1 LRRRL
6 LVVAFAFG
14 CGGALSAQTP
24 PPGQGQPLPSVL
36 GAIAPEPS
44 GASATLTYF
53 NRPIVVLRARVVGR
67 TPAERAAG
75 ATRIL
80 HELVERSTTG
90 PVDTRFFEGGALITV
105 AGTAVLALTS
115 PDVDPLAG
123 ETIEG
128 VAGQAATHLR
138 LALDEYSEVHT
149 PRRILRSGLIALA
162 GMALGIAVLWIV
174 HRARL
179 ALDAQL
185 VALTAKA
192 VEKAKLARLDLL
204 RSTKLIDAER
214 GLLTVVTAVTE
225 LLVVYSIVAFVLR
238 RFPFTRPWGESMNGF
253 LINTVETL
261 VLGVLD
267 AIPGLF
273 TVALIFIFARFLT
286 RVVALWFRAIEAG
299 RVKVRWL
306 YPETIPPTRRL
317 MTAVVWVFAVVVSYP
332 YLPGSQSEAF
342 KGISVLIGL
351 MVTIGSSGFVNQI
364 MGGFMLTYARAL
376 RLGDFVRI
384 GEIEGTVIHLGT
396 LSTKIRTPWAEE
408 VTVPNAVVVSQTTI
422 DYSRFAD
429 DVLTPTT
436 VTIGYDA
443 PWRQVESLLREA
455 AERTDGVRKDPRP
468 RVFQMGLEDFY
479 VRYTL
484 VVCLERQHHKP
495 QILNALHAN
504 IQDLFNEYGVQ
515 IMSPN
520 YVLDPAAPKIV
531 AKKDWFAPPAAPGA
545 ESAT

>member
-1 LRRRL
+1 LKHAIRAAALALGLSGSL
-6 LVVAFAFG
+6 L
-14 CGGALSAQTP
+14 AQTP
-24 PPGQGQPLPSVL
+24 PRQAQPLPSVL
-36 GAIAPEPS
+36 GAIAAEPS

-67 TPAERAAG
+67 TPEERAAG

-80 HELVERSTTG
+80 DELVERGTTG
-90 PVDTRFFEGGALITV
+90 PVDSRFFEGGALITV
-105 AGTAVLALTS
+105 GDTAVLALTS
-115 PDVDPLAG
+115 PDIDPLAG

-128 VAGQAATHLR
+128 VTAHAVSQLR
-138 LALDEYSEVHT
+138 LAIDEYSEVHT
-149 PRRILRSGLIALA
+149 PRRILRSGLIALG
-162 GMALGIAVLWIV
+162 GMALGIAGLWIV
-174 HRARL
+174 HRGRR
-179 ALDAQL
+179 ALDARL

-192 VEKAKLARLDLL
+192 VEKAKLTRLDIL
-204 RSTKLIDAER
+204 RSTRLIDAER
-214 GLLTVVTAVTE
+214 GLLTVITAGAE
-225 LLVVYSIVAFVLR
+225 LLVIYSIVAFVLR

-253 LINTVETL
+253 LLNTVENLTL
-261 VLGVLD
+261 GLLN

-273 TVALIFIFARFLT
+273 TAALIFIFARFLT
-286 RVVALWFRAIEAG
+286 RLVALWFRAVEAG
-299 RVKVRWL
+299 RVKVQWL

-317 MTAVVWVFAVVVSYP
+317 MTALVWVFAVVVSYP
-332 YLPGSQSEAF
+332 YLPGSQSDAF

-396 LSTKIRTPWAEE
+396 LSTKIRTPFAEE

-443 PWRQVESLLREA
+443 PWRQVESLLLTA
-455 AERTDGVRKDPRP
+455 AARTDGVRKEPTP
-468 RVFQMGLEDFY
+468 RVLQVALEDFY

-484 VVCLERQHHKP
+484 FVCLERQHFKP
-495 QILNALHAN
+495 QILDALHAN

-520 YVLDPAAPKIV
+520 YVFDPAAPKV
-531 AKKDWFAPPAAPGA
+531 VPKKDWFAAPAKAASEPS
-545 ESAT
+545 E

>member
-1 LRRRL
+1 LKRAIL
-6 LVVAFAFG
+6 IAALAVAA
-14 CGGALSAQTP
+14 GGALGAQAQP
-24 PPGQGQPLPSVL
+24 PRQNSLLPSAL

-44 GASATLTYF
+44 GATATLTYF
-53 NRPIVVLRARVVGR
+53 NRPIVTLAARVMGR
-67 TPAERAAG
+67 APAERVAS
-75 ATRIL
+75 ATRML
-80 HELVERSTTG
+80 DELVDRGTTG
-90 PVDTRFFEGGALITV
+90 PVDSRFFEGGALITV
-105 AGTAVLALTS
+105 GDTAVLALTS
-115 PDVDPLAG
+115 PDIDALAG
-123 ETIEG
+123 ESIEG
-128 VAGQAATHLR
+128 VTAHAAAQLR

-149 PRRILRSGLIALA
+149 PRRILRSGLIAAMGL
-162 GMALGIAVLWIV
+162 ALGIAVLWAV

-179 ALDAQL
+179 ALDARL
-185 VALTAKA
+185 AALTARA
-192 VEKAKLARLDLL
+192 VEKTKLTRLDILG
-204 RSTKLIDAER
+204 STRLIDTER
-214 GLLTVVTAVTE
+214 SLLTVITAGTE
-225 LLVVYSIVAFVLR
+225 LVVVFSIVAFVLR

-253 LINTVETL
+253 LFTTVETL
-261 VLGVLD
+261 MLGVLN

-273 TVALIFIFARFLT
+273 TAALIFIFARFLT
-286 RVVALWFRAIEAG
+286 RLVGLWFRAIEAG
-299 RVKVRWL
+299 RVNVKWL
-306 YPETIPPTRRL
+306 YPETIPPSRRL
-317 MTAVVWVFAVVVSYP
+317 MTALVWVVAVVVAYP
-332 YLPGSQSEAF
+332 YLPGSQTEAF

-422 DYSRFAD
+422 DYSRFAE

-443 PWRQVESLLREA
+443 PWRQVESLLLTA
-455 AERTDGVRKDPRP
+455 AERTDGVRKDPKP
-468 RVFQMGLEDFY
+468 RVFQMALEDFY

-484 VVCLERQHHKP
+484 LVCLEQQHFKP

-531 AKKDWFAPPAAPGA
+531 EKKKWFAPPAAPDA
-545 ESAT
+545 EGTP